1 MNVLKKV
8 IYVFIYF
15 TIDRY
20 WDCFQFVL
28 LLKTMILCLLVGM
41 SSRLPWGRTKKYDG
55 QLE

>member
-15 TIDRY
+15 TIARY
-20 WDCFQFVL
+20 WGCFQFVL
-28 LLKTMILCLLVGM
+28 LLKTMILCLLVDT